1 MYTRCP
7 PPLSL
12 AVEVDNT
19 QRSRAHVATGH
30 PAAINLVRPNG
41 QSSDATDRCQTGNRK
56 KVVYEAE
63 RKKML
68 TGGESVCLII
78 IISRPI

>member
-1 MYTRCP
+1 MAS
-7 PPLSL
+7 LSSL
-12 AVEVDNT
+12 IGRRSGQHAKK
-19 QRSRAHVATGH
+19 SRARGH

-63 RKKML
+63 KKKML
-68 TGGESVCLII
+68 TGGESACLII
-78 IISRPI
+78 IISRPV